1 MTRQTKAFLCA
12 GLTVLAWSTVST
24 AFKLSLEAMTP
35 MQLIFVSMLTS
46 VLFLGVALFCR
57 SPQKILRELRALT
70 ARQRLDAL
78 LLGVMLYCYYALLF
92 MAYARLPAQI
102 TQPINNTWALMLALL
117 AAWLL
122 RQKLSSRE
130 FLFMLV
136 AYAGVVVIATG
147 GDGKLGPLNPF
158 GLVCV
163 IASTLL
169 YALYWIV
176 NTRSGLPQ
184 TSGLFLC
191 FLISAAL
198 AGLTLAV
205 NGEGLPPASVLPPG
219 IYVGLFEL
227 GIPFL
232 LWGLALRLTDSVPR
246 ISTLPF
252 LVPFLAL
259 FWISLILKEPIAPS
273 TIAGLA
279 LIVGGTFM
287 QQRAAARKKS

>member
-1 MTRQTKAFLCA
+1 MTRQTKAFFCA

-35 MQLIFVSMLTS
+35 MQLIFVSMTTS
-46 VLFLGVALFCR
+46 VLFLGVTQFFR
-57 SPQKILRELRALT
+57 TRGQTFREFREFT
-70 ARQRLDAL
+70 RRQYLDSL
-78 LLGVMLYCYYALLF
+78 LLGIMLYCYYALLF

-117 AAWLL
+117 AVWLL
-122 RQKLSSRE
+122 RQRLSPRE
-130 FLFMLV
+130 FFFMLV

-147 GDGKLGPLNPF
+147 GGDKLGPPNPF

-176 NTRSGLPQ
+176 NTRSKLPPI
-184 TSGLFLC
+184 SGLFLC
-191 FLISAAL
+191 FLVSGSL
-198 AGLTLAV
+198 AGLTLTL
-205 NGEGLPPASVLPPG
+205 NGDGLPPASTLLPG
-219 IYVGLFEL
+219 IYVGMFEL

-252 LVPFLAL
+252 IVPFLAL
-259 FWISLILKEPIAPS
+259 FWISLILKEPIALS
-273 TIAGLA
+273 TVAGLV

-287 QQRAAARKKS
+287 QQRAAARRSG

>member
-1 MTRQTKAFLCA
+1 MTRQIKAFLCA

-35 MQLIFVSMLTS
+35 MQLIFVSMLTAAALLGG
-46 VLFLGVALFCR
+46 VLLWERRRAPASAALPPR
-57 SPQKILRELRALT
+57 QWGRAL
-70 ARQRLDAL
+70 A
-78 LLGVMLYCYYALLF
+78 LGVMLYCYYALLF
-92 MAYARLPAQI
+92 MAYDRLPAQI

-122 RQKLSSRE
+122 GQKLSLRE
-130 FLFMLV
+130 FGFMLV

-147 GDGKLGPLNPF
+147 GRGALGPLDPF
-158 GLVCV
+158 GLACV

-176 NTRSGLPQ
+176 NTRSGLPP
-184 TSGLFLC
+184 TPGLFLC
-191 FLISAAL
+191 FSTAGIL
-198 AGLTLAV
+198 AGITLLAS
-205 NGEGLPPASVLPPG
+205 GAGLPPAAAVPPG
-219 IYVGLFEL
+219 LYVGLFEL

-232 LWGLALRLTDSVPR
+232 LWGMALRLTDSVPR

-259 FWISLILKEPIAPS
+259 FWISLILKEPIALS
-273 TIAGLA
+273 TVIGLA
-279 LIVGGTFM
+279 LIVCGTFL
-287 QQRAAARKKS
+287 QQRAAAGRA